1 MFWGLTHASLRAQLG
16 YAVLGVSFGIN
27 DGLQV
32 LKESGT
38 RSRSARWWAAA
49 PAVRS
54 GPSCWPI
61 FSLCRW

>member
-1 MFWGLTHASLRAQLG
+1 M
-16 YAVLGVSFGIN
+16 SFGIN
-27 DGLQV
+27 DGLQA

-38 RSRSARWWAAA
+38 PIAQCSLVGGA